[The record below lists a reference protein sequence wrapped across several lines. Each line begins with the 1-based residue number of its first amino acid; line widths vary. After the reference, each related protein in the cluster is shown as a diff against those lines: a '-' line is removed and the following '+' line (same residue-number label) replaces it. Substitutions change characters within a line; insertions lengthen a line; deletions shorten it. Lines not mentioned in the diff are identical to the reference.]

1 MRLAEGERGYAMS
14 VITISRGSYSHGKE
28 VAEKV
33 ADRLGYKCIARE
45 VLLEASEHFN
55 VPEVKLLEAIR
66 DAPSFLERLAH
77 GRLRYIA
84 FIRLALLRQIQE
96 DNVVYHGF
104 AGHLILRDIPHV
116 LKVRILADLEDRVG
130 LVMNRDGVSRGQA
143 LKIVKRLDE
152 ERRRWSRSLYGIDT
166 GDPGLYD
173 LVVNLRRMTLESAAD
188 VICHT
193 AGLKEFQITAE
204 SHRMIN
210 DLLLAAEVQMAVAEM
225 GVEAAVVSRDGSVE
239 IVTKAPSSQERGLT
253 REIERRA
260 MGISGVKAV
269 RVEITPLTLFE

>member
-1 MRLAEGERGYAMS
+1 MS

-33 ADRLGYKCIARE
+33 AHRLGYKCIARE
-45 VLLEASEHFN
+45 VLLGASEHFN
-55 VPEVKLLEAIR
+55 IPEVKLLQAIR

-84 FIRLALLRQIQE
+84 FIRLALLRRVQE
-96 DNVVYHGF
+96 DDVVYHGF

-130 LVMNRDGVSRGQA
+130 LVMNRDGVDRSQA
-143 LKIVKRLDE
+143 IRTVKRVDE

-166 GDPGLYD
+166 TDPSLYD
-173 LVVNLRRMTLESAAD
+173 LVLNLRRMTVESAAD

-193 AGLKEFQITAE
+193 AALKEFQSTPE
-204 SHRMIN
+204 SQRMIK
-210 DLLLAAEVQMAVAEM
+210 DLVLAAEVQRAVVEI
-225 GVEAAVVSRDGSVE
+225 GVEATVAARDGVVE
-239 IVTKAPSSQERGLT
+239 IETKAPSSQEGVLT
-253 REIERRA
+253 QEIERRA
-260 MGISGVKAV
+260 REIAGVKV
-269 RVEITPLTLFE
+269 VNVQVTPLTLFE

>member
-1 MRLAEGERGYAMS
+1 MS

-55 VPEVKLLEAIR
+55 VPEVKLLRAIR
-66 DAPSFLERLAH
+66 DAPSFLERLVH

-84 FIRLALLRQIQE
+84 FIKLALLRWVQE

-104 AGHLILRDIPHV
+104 AGHLILREIPHI

-130 LVMNRDGVSRGQA
+130 LVMDRDGVNRRQA
-143 LKIVKRLDE
+143 IGTVRRVDE
-152 ERRRWSRSLYGIDT
+152 ERRRWSRTLYGVDT
-166 GDPGLYD
+166 TDPSLYD
-173 LVVNLRRMTLESAAD
+173 LVLNLRRMTVESAAD

-193 AGLKEFQITAE
+193 AALKEFQTTLE
-204 SHRMIN
+204 SQRMIK
-210 DLLLAAEVQMAVAEM
+210 DLLLAAEVQRAVAEM
-225 GVEAAVVSRDGSVE
+225 GVEATVMARDGLVE
-239 IVTKAPSSQERGLT
+239 IETGAPSSQEAVLIQ
-253 REIERRA
+253 EIETKA
-260 MGISGVKAV
+260 KGIAGVEVVKV
-269 RVEITPLTLFE
+269 QVTPLTLFE

>member
-1 MRLAEGERGYAMS
+1 MS

-45 VLLEASEHFN
+45 VLLDASEHFN
-55 VPEVKLLEAIR
+55 IPEAKLLQAIR
-66 DAPSFLERLAH
+66 DAPSFLGRLAH

-84 FIRLALLRQIQE
+84 FIRLALLRWVQE

-130 LVMNRDGVSRGQA
+130 LVMNRDGVNRRKAIST
-143 LKIVKRLDE
+143 VKRVDE
-152 ERRRWSRSLYGIDT
+152 ERRRWSRTLYGVDT
-166 GDPGLYD
+166 TDPNLYD
-173 LVVNLRRMTLESAAD
+173 LVLNLRRMTMESAAD

-193 AGLKEFQITAE
+193 AALKEYQTTPE
-204 SHRMIN
+204 SQRMIK
-210 DLLLAAEVQMAVAEM
+210 DLLLAAEVQRAVAEM
-225 GVEAAVVSRDGSVE
+225 GVEATVAAREGVVE
-239 IVTKAPSSQERGLT
+239 IETKAPRSQEGVLT
-253 REIERRA
+253 QELERRA
-260 MGISGVKAV
+260 QGISGVKAV
-269 RVEITPLTLFE
+269 RVEVTPLTLFE